1 MGRSHRLAAFF
12 ALPLAFCWVAP
23 IYGRVL
29 RPRKSRGVKALAR
42 GDGLPE
48 VAEDLGSRREVVT
61 DWAQGL
67 LQLAGSLAAFAAAF
81 YVGAKVVLLGQPRMP
96 ALRGPYQTIGSRL
109 LRLANLRCRL
119 LYPADPAALGA
130 PEAPYLSEGKKTSD
144 AMAGLVFF
152 PGFLLEH
159 LADAGSGCVQELL
172 FCLEPGPSAGIY
184 TQDLMQSM
192 IAYAICSDLL
202 AGPHILSH
210 SPDRAWMNVPAG
222 NMDMG
227 TYFLRQIASY
237 GLIVV
242 AVEHQDGSAS
252 TGDEANP
259 RPFSLMR
266 GQLGVNYRAEELVQ
280 VTRALLSENLAEELG
295 GQRQNVLVGGHSYGG
310 PTAILAAAKAPDF
323 FSGLVLHDPAV
334 SSEMP
339 SLRQPVFSIVGDEY
353 VGIEKLVRVVRKV
366 SASGE
371 ARPWSGA
378 WHFAGISHGNFV
390 DAPLWG
396 PLLVMQLLSRLLIPA
411 AGPFDPAQAHNA
423 MAEAAADFATGQRR
437 AVQSDQWQRL

>member
-159 LADAGSGCVQELL
+159 LADAGSGCVQDAPPLL
-172 FCLEPGPSAGIY
+172 
-184 TQDLMQSM
+184 
-192 IAYAICSDLL
+192 SDT
-202 AGPHILSH
+202 GYPILVYSH
-210 SPDRAWMNVPAG
+210 GQGG

-259 RPFSLMR
+259 RPFSLTR